1 LQQRLPANDVATLRR
16 SKRLNRRKRGRH
28 ALAAA
33 PAPDFRWL
41 PFRTDAE
48 GRAPAEI
55 NNIEDVVPERA
66 MGAERPVIEV
76 GRPKA
81 DGSMAVD
88 VVAGAEVRLCA
99 PRVVLFVRNPPQ
111 NAPEIAP

>member
-1 LQQRLPANDVATLRR
+1 MYFEARLQ
-16 SKRLNRRKRGRH
+16 RRKRGRH
-28 ALAAA
+28 ALEAA
-33 PAPDFRWL
+33 PAPHFRRL

-48 GRAPAEI
+48 GRAPDEI
-55 NNIEDVVPERA
+55 NNIEDGVPERA

-76 GRPKA
+76 GRPRA

-99 PRVVLFVRNPPQ
+99 PRVVLLVRNPPP
-111 NAPEIAP
+111 NAPKLAP